1 MTKRLGMK
9 QEVYYSSE
17 DLEQGIDGLP
27 SISTVTLRNLRSSKK
42 IKYTRIGR
50 KTYYKK
56 EWIEAYINS
65 NIRSAKNNN
74 MENTYEK

>member
-1 MTKRLGMK
+1 MK

-65 NIRSAKNNN
+65 NIRSAK
-74 MENTYEK
+74 KQ

>member
-1 MTKRLGMK
+1 MTKRLSMK

-17 DLEQGIDGLP
+17 DLEHGIDGLP

-56 EWIEAYINS
+56 EWIEDYLNS
-65 NIRSAKNNN
+65 NIRPAQ
-74 MENTYEK
+74 TEKDAHAS

>member
-1 MTKRLGMK
+1 MK

-17 DLEQGIDGLP
+17 DLEHGIDGLP

-56 EWIEAYINS
+56 EWIEEYINS
-65 NIRSAKNNN
+65 NIRPVK
-74 MENTYEK
+74 TEKDAHAS

>member
-17 DLEQGIDGLP
+17 DLEHGIDGLP

-56 EWIEAYINS
+56 EWIEEYINS
-65 NIRSAKNNN
+65 NIRPVK
-74 MENTYEK
+74 TEKDAHAS